1 MLGFVWNLDPV
12 LFHLGPLT
20 IRYYGVVF
28 VCTLVIAYFFWQWQM
43 RRGGFGKAIIEGFIT
58 WGAVATIVGARLG
71 HCLFYE
77 MLPALWTGTPNIYLE
92 HPISILYFWQ
102 GGLASHGA
110 TIGLVL
116 ALVMYAL
123 IRKLSILEL
132 MDRFSL
138 SAAVGAAGV
147 RLGNFLNSEIVGR
160 ATDLPWAV
168 RFARYQDHGAAA
180 RHPSQL
186 YEFGLGLFVLL
197 VLVLADRWAGREKR
211 PRGLLVGLFLL
222 LYFTGRFLVEF
233 VKEYQALDESFLT
246 MGQYLSIIPMVIGAV
261 LLVLCIIHPMP
272 TRAEGQLSPM
282 AAESEPQQIENS
294 GKPAK
299 TPRPRRNRR
308 KRK

>member
-12 LFHLGPLT
+12 LIHLGPLQ

-28 VCTLVIAYFFWQWQM
+28 VCTLVIAYFFWLWQM

-71 HCLFYE
+71 HCLFYD
-77 MLPALWTGTPNIYLE
+77 AARYLAD
-92 HPISILYFWQ
+92 PIQIVYFWQ

-110 TIGLVL
+110 TIGIIAGLL
-116 ALVMYAL
+116 MYS
-123 IRKLSILEL
+123 IVHKLSFLEL
-132 MDRFSL
+132 MDRFSP

-168 RFARYQDHGAAA
+168 RFMRYDNGAAP

-197 VLVLADRWAGREKR
+197 VVVLADRWAGREKR
-211 PRGLLVGLFLL
+211 PRGLLAGLFLL
-222 LYFTGRFLVEF
+222 VYFAGRFCVEF

-246 MGQYLSIIPMVIGAV
+246 MGQYLSIIPMVIGAA
-261 LLVLCIIHPMP
+261 LVAWCIIHPVP
-272 TRAEGQLSPM
+272 TRAEGGLAPM
-282 AAESEPQQIENS
+282 AAEPEPQKQKLENS
-294 GKPAK
+294 NKPAG